1 MDEDYIKLNDHE
13 ECVRRIEA
21 ENERQNKRIEALEE
35 TTKEIN
41 SLTVSVEKLAVNMQN
56 MLTELTTQGS
66 RLKTL
71 EARDGDNWRKI
82 VSAAITV
89 IVGAVLGFL
98 LSRLGM

>member
-1 MDEDYIKLNDHE
+1 MEDYITRAEHE
-13 ECVRRIEA
+13 EFCHRLDA
-21 ENERQNKRIEALEE
+21 ENTRQNKRIEALEE

-71 EARDGDNWRKI
+71 EARDGDNWRK
-82 VSAAITV
+82 VVGSAITV
-89 IVGAVLGFL
+89 IVGAVLGFF

>member
-1 MDEDYIKLNDHE
+1 
-13 ECVRRIEA
+13 
-21 ENERQNKRIEALEE
+21 
-35 TTKEIN
+35 
-41 SLTVSVEKLAVNMQN
+41 MQN

-89 IVGAVLGFL
+89 VVGAVLGFF

>member
-1 MDEDYIKLNDHE
+1 MEDYITRAEHE
-13 ECVRRIEA
+13 EFCRRIDT
-21 ENERQNKRIEALEE
+21 ENTRQNSRIEALEE

-71 EARDGDNWRKI
+71 ESRDGDNWRKI
-82 VSAAITV
+82 VGSAITV
-89 IVGAVLGFL
+89 VIGAVLGFF

>member
-1 MDEDYIKLNDHE
+1 MDEDYIKRNEHE
-13 ECVRRIEA
+13 ECMRRLDA
-21 ENERQNKRIEALEE
+21 ENARQNSRIADLEE

-56 MLTELTTQGS
+56 MLTELTAQGS

-71 EARDGDNWRKI
+71 ESRDGDNWRKI
-82 VSAAITV
+82 VGSAITV
-89 IVGAVLGFL
+89 VVGAVLGFF

>member
-1 MDEDYIKLNDHE
+1 MEDFITRTEHE
-13 ECVRRIEA
+13 EFCRRLDA
-21 ENERQNKRIEALEE
+21 ENTRQNNRIASLEE

-41 SLTVSVEKLAVNMQN
+41 SLTISVEKLAVNMQN

-82 VSAAITV
+82 VGSAITV
-89 IVGAVLGFL
+89 VVGAVLGFF
-98 LSRLGM
+98 LSKMGM